1 MSPKFHINQQVLI
14 TADQAD
20 LPMPQCLY
28 AGQAGVIKSIGM
40 THYYVAPLAPLSGA
54 DSAIGIQFLPI
65 ELTAVHPRVTVEKRR
80 DDWMAYLDGDRTK
93 WERGG
98 SAMEAIE
105 RLEISFPKELED

>member
-1 MSPKFHINQQVLI
+1 MLPKFHINQQVLI

-40 THYYVAPLAPLSGA
+40 THYYVAPLGYYSGA
-54 DSAIGIQFLPI
+54 DSATRIHFLAV

-80 DDWMAYLDGDRTK
+80 DDWMAYLDGDKTK

-98 SAMEAIE
+98 SAAEAIE
-105 RLEISFPKELED
+105 RLKASFPKELED